1 LIVSNVVVTLG
12 GVAFQ
17 DMEVPEHISFGG
29 QQRISVQPLIG
40 GGRVVQ
46 ALGVDDGVIAFSGI
60 FSGTGAVAR
69 AQLLDTARGLGAVL
83 PLVWGGFFY
92 SVIIRSFTAQYR
104 KSNLIPFALSCTVV
118 ADPLA
123 DAASQVTQVAALVG
137 QDLTLAVALSGQAG
151 VSLAGLTA
159 ASVAGYAA
167 VQAMIG
173 NAIGQAGGVLV
184 GNAATLGATGDP
196 AAGTAALGGLV
207 AASSRLAAL
216 GAMGGYVRRA
226 AKNLIGELL

>member
-1 LIVSNVVVTLG
+1 
-12 GVAFQ
+12 
-17 DMEVPEHISFGG
+17 
-29 QQRISVQPLIG
+29 
-40 GGRVVQ
+40 VVQ

-118 ADPLA
+118 ADPVA

-137 QDLTLAVALSGQAG
+137 QDLTSAVALSGQAG

-173 NAIGQAGGVLV
+173 NA
-184 GNAATLGATGDP
+184 ATWGATGDP